1 MEINDSQITSLDVS
15 NNTVLRGLDL
25 QSNQLTNLDI
35 SNNTDLESIDL
46 NNLPSLNEVCVW
58 ETPFP
63 PDGVDVDVT
72 NSPNVVFT
80 TDCTGG

>member
-1 MEINDSQITSLDVS
+1 MDNQLTSLDVS
-15 NNTVLRGLDL
+15 NNTALGGLNL
-25 QSNQLTNLDI
+25 SNNQLISLDI
-35 SNNTDLESIDL
+35 SNNIDL
-46 NNLPSLNEVCVW
+46 RGVQLNDMPSINEVCVW
-58 ETPFP
+58 EMPFP